1 MDALK
6 TSEILPKRLLSVKE
20 TSVYLGRSVS
30 AIRELI
36 WAGKLPC
43 VKIDKRIHLD
53 IYDLEKIISNH
64 KTVFTY

>member
-6 TSEILPKRLLSVKE
+6 TSEILQKRLLSVKE